1 VRDAV
6 VLASNNAGKL
16 RELRALLAEIGLELI
31 SQGELGVNAA
41 EETGATFVEN
51 ALLKARHAARDSGR
65 AALADDS
72 GLEVDWLHGAPG
84 VHSARF
90 AGADADDARN
100 NQKLLELLRD
110 VPAAQRSARFR
121 CVLVYVDS
129 ATDPAPLICEGV
141 WEGRILD
148 QPCGVGGFGY
158 DPLFLI
164 PELGCTAAELA
175 AAEKN
180 SRSHRGRALRELLP
194 KLRARIAARC

>member
-1 VRDAV
+1 VRNAV

-16 RELRALLAEIGLELI
+16 GELRALVAQVGLDLI
-31 SQGELGVNAA
+31 SQGELGVSAA

-51 ALLKARHAARDSGR
+51 ALLKARHAARASGR

-100 NQKLLELLRD
+100 NQKLLTLLRD
-110 VPAAQRSARFR
+110 VPAARRGARFR
-121 CVLVYVDS
+121 CILVYVDS

-141 WEGRILD
+141 WEGHILE
-148 QPCGVGGFGY
+148 QSRGTHGFGY

-164 PELGCTAAELA
+164 PELGRTAAELTA
-175 AAEKN
+175 SEKN
-180 SRSHRGRALRELLP
+180 ALSHRGRALRMLLT
-194 KLRARIAARC
+194 KLRPRVAARC

>member
-1 VRDAV
+1 MRDAV

-16 RELRALLAEIGLELI
+16 GELRALLAQVGLDLI
-31 SQGELGVNAA
+31 SQGELGVSAA

-51 ALLKARHAARDSGR
+51 ALLKARHAARASGR

-84 VHSARF
+84 AHSARF

-100 NQKLLELLRD
+100 NQKLLTLLRD
-110 VPAAQRSARFR
+110 VPAARRGARFR
-121 CVLVYVDS
+121 CILVYVDS

-141 WEGRILD
+141 WEGHILE
-148 QPCGVGGFGY
+148 QSRGTHGFGY

-164 PELGCTAAELA
+164 PELGRTAAELTA
-175 AAEKN
+175 SEKN
-180 SRSHRGRALRELLP
+180 ALSHRGRALRMLLT
-194 KLRARIAARC
+194 KLRPRVAARC